1 MQAHS
6 KTPADGTIAVSHKLL
21 LTILTS
27 IIMIN
32 FDLSFVGGL
41 FFLSFNFV
49 EISIKAI

>member
-21 LTILTS
+21 LTS
-27 IIMIN
+27 INMIN

-49 EISIKAI
+49 EIAIKAI